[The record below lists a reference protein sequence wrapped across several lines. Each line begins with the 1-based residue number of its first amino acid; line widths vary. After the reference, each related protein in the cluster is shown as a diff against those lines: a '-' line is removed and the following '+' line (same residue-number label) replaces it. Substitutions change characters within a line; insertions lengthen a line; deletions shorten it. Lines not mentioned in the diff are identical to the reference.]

1 MRRIARGALFATLML
16 AIGSAGMADPPPL
29 QPTTTALHVPQADR
43 RGPEQ
48 TYLTFPEWFLVFS
61 PDEYAQWLRGHSPSR
76 FPFFAHI
83 GQFWKAYSHVIA
95 ATRGRYPFN
104 GEYHTMIC
112 VIGVSTTIEYSI
124 KAAYDTLIGRL
135 TELLSPPNGTAE
147 DRLAAHVEQDYVDFI
162 RVRPWYEF
170 DFATPLK
177 RLWAGTP
184 MWGPHPVRKWERR
197 YALTTEWLV
206 KGLYG
211 WLLGKATHSAY
222 AVPNPTTVVVATRW
236 PDQGISGLPELK
248 LLRKSGNE
256 ALVALP
262 RYQAFTRYAQV
273 LARDGVRFIEIA
285 GNRGTILVSVVAPA
299 DAPIPQGTHQLFQ
312 QPILTQPGRER
323 RVLEVPVN
331 RLSDV
336 LNVHSSGD
344 VEIEHAF
351 DY

>member
-1 MRRIARGALFATLML
+1 MCLFATLVL
-16 AIGSAGMADPPPL
+16 AVGPAGMAGPQQ
-29 QPTTTALHVPQADR
+29 QPAATELHVPQADR
-43 RGPEQ
+43 RGAEQ

-61 PDEYAQWLRGHSPSR
+61 PDEYAQWLRAHSPSG

-83 GQFWKAYSHVIA
+83 GQFWNAYSHVIA

-124 KAAYDTLIGRL
+124 KGTYDTLIGRL
-135 TELLSPPNGTAE
+135 TELISPPNATAE
-147 DRLAAHVEQDYVDFI
+147 DRLATRVEQDYVDFI

-170 DFATPLK
+170 DFAKPLK
-177 RLWAGTP
+177 RLWTGTP
-184 MWGPHPVRKWERR
+184 MWGPHPLRKWERR

-222 AVPNPTTVVVATRW
+222 APPKPTTMAVVTGW
-236 PDQGISGLPELK
+236 PDKGISGLPELQV
-248 LLRKSGNE
+248 LRNSGKE
-256 ALVALP
+256 TLVALP
-262 RYQAFTRYAQV
+262 RYQAFTRYAQM
-273 LARDGVRFIEIA
+273 LARGGMRFVEIA
-285 GNRGTILVSVVAPA
+285 GNRGTILVSIVAPA
-299 DAPIPQGTHQLFQ
+299 NVPIPEGTRQLFQ

-323 RVLEVPVN
+323 RVLEVPVA
-331 RLSDV
+331 RLGDV
-336 LNVHSSGD
+336 LNFYAAD
-344 VEIEHAF
+344 AAEVEHVF

>member
-1 MRRIARGALFATLML
+1 MAAPQQQPAATE
-16 AIGSAGMADPPPL
+16 
-29 QPTTTALHVPQADR
+29 LHVPQVDR
-43 RGPEQ
+43 RGAEQ

-61 PDEYAQWLRGHSPSR
+61 PTEYAQWLRAHSPSR

-124 KAAYDTLIGRL
+124 KGAYDTLIGRL
-135 TELLSPPNGTAE
+135 TELISRPNATAE
-147 DRLAAHVEQDYVDFI
+147 DRLATKVEQDYVDFI

-177 RLWAGTP
+177 RLWMGTP
-184 MWGPHPVRKWERR
+184 MWGPHPLRNWERR

-222 AVPNPTTVVVATRW
+222 AVPKPTTLAVVTGW
-236 PDQGISGLPELK
+236 PDKGIPGLPELK
-248 LLRKSGNE
+248 LLRKSGPGGE

-273 LARDGVRFIEIA
+273 LARGGMRFVEIA

-299 DAPIPQGTHQLFQ
+299 NVPIPEGIRQLFQ

-336 LNVHSSGD
+336 LVFYSSGYA
-344 VEIEHAF
+344 EIEHAF